1 MASQRRSSVAST
13 PHIQADDAI
22 YPVDQIKVQT
32 MCELHTKMKNL
43 SMKVADGTALENTPG
58 VTFHGRPIPAGYA
71 RVGVDEIVKG
81 YEELELDIAAAEGEM
96 TLGEVFH
103 GIILW
108 RKELIV
114 FPESTHRPPTPRV
127 AINLHVHTLIIWRGN
142 PA

>member
-1 MASQRRSSVAST
+1 MASQRRRSVAST
-13 PHIQADDAI
+13 PYIQADDTI
-22 YPVDQIKVQT
+22 YPVDHIKVQT

-43 SMKVADGTALENTPG
+43 SMKVAAGTSLEITPG
-58 VTFHGRPIPAGYA
+58 VTFHGRLIPTGYA

-96 TLGEVFH
+96 TLGEVFR

-114 FPESTHRPPTPRV
+114 FP
-127 AINLHVHTLIIWRGN
+127 
-142 PA
+142 